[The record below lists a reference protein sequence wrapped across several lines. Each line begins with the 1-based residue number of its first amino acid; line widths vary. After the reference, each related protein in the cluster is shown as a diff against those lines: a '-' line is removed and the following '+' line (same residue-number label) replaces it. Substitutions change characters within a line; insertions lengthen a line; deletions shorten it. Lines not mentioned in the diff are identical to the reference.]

1 MVDFLNV
8 VLWQGKA
15 SLTIINLIRLK
26 MKCTKNGRTYID
38 YALKDRA
45 GHVIMVNCSV
55 APKEP
60 FQFLAGATMDG
71 CSCLLL
77 LEEACHNHQDVAV
90 QLLLVE
96 MNNICLALLHIVSP
110 TTTTILPLIL
120 QCKGQVDTLK
130 PLSKKGIL
138 CYFTLIW

>member
-1 MVDFLNV
+1 MVEHRLCIKG
-8 VLWQGKA
+8 QGRACYHGKLFC
-15 SLTIINLIRLK
+15 SSQRTILVFGRGD
-26 MKCTKNGRTYID
+26 NGRLFLFVTP
-38 YALKDRA
+38 R
-45 GHVIMVNCSV
+45 GSV
-55 APKEP
+55 
-60 FQFLAGATMDG
+60 L
-71 CSCLLL
+71 
-77 LEEACHNHQDVAV
+77 HHQDVAV

-138 CYFTLIW
+138 CYFTVILWLLENYQATWIFQMSNFSRKQQPIHLGYPSSK